1 MIEEAKSGYFEEE
14 IEKVRV
20 WIGKKESQA
29 DTKLFSDNV
38 SAWDKENIWE
48 KVIEGLYRTKDD
60 LDEVEGHLDT
70 AKELFYDFLREH
82 NIKVGGN

>member
-1 MIEEAKSGYFEEE
+1 MVEETKTESLEEQIENA
-14 IEKVRV
+14 RV

-29 DTKLFSDNV
+29 ETKLFSDNV

>member
-1 MIEEAKSGYFEEE
+1 MVEE
-14 IEKVRV
+14 IKTESLEEQIENARV

-29 DTKLFSDNV
+29 ETKLFSDNV

-48 KVIEGLYRTKDD
+48 KVLDRLNESRDD

-82 NIKVGGN
+82 NIKIEGS